1 MRTSCA
7 ILGQKYLFLMMVSVF
22 STPWKT
28 CIATPYPYYMN
39 KESTLFWTS
48 KLLDFQT
55 KRNTANFFMD
65 LFNVLDRKIFKYNT
79 IHVYSPTSAGKNF
92 VVLKKY
98 FVTCWQQVTTEKSK
112 HKIKRNNR

>member
-1 MRTSCA
+1 MRTSFA

-39 KESTLFWTS
+39 KESALFWTS

-55 KRNTANFFMD
+55 KSNTANFFMD
-65 LFNVLDRKIFKYNT
+65 LFNVFDRKIFKYNT

-92 VVLKKY
+92 IWIVLIVMLLCLTNLT
-98 FVTCWQQVTTEKSK
+98 FVKVQVLL
-112 HKIKRNNR
+112 IP